1 MKVYHRTEP
10 HFGKWIV
17 AALAFLIV
25 MTISFADVYGITV
38 PNKPG
43 DRKGKDPNQTQGQT
57 QYQSDTKDKS
67 NNPAPAPTATP
78 EPSTM
83 ILMGL
88 GLGAASLVK
97 KFKKVK

>member
-1 MKVYHRTEP
+1 MKVYHRTES

-25 MTISFADVYGITV
+25 MSISFADVYGITV

-43 DRKGKDPNQTQGQT
+43 DSKGKDPQHKHGQT
-57 QYQSDTKDKS
+57 QNQSDTKDKS
-67 NNPAPAPTATP
+67 NRPEPGPTPTP

-88 GLGAASLVK
+88 GLGAASMAK

>member
-25 MTISFADVYGITV
+25 MSISFADVYGITV

-43 DRKGKDPNQTQGQT
+43 NSIGKDPKHQRGQT
-57 QYQSDTKDKS
+57 ENQSDAQDKG
-67 NNPAPAPTATP
+67 NRPEPGPTPTP

-88 GLGAASLVK
+88 GLGAASLAK